1 MIIRTEVKHRHGSTC
16 TLLNVFTESPFI
28 KHVIMGKVILSGKQR
43 HTKVT
48 LVITEMKDYY
58 CWPGSLFLYTYY
70 MFDPFKLF

>member
-1 MIIRTEVKHRHGSTC
+1 
-16 TLLNVFTESPFI
+16 
-28 KHVIMGKVILSGKQR
+28 MGKVILSGKQR